1 MFLSLD
7 SWRHPE
13 IIFSL
18 ATIFCCSREEDDMD
32 ALIAKKSEYEAR
44 FGARILLS
52 KAEPFPISSGA
63 LRKRLMLGQS
73 TDGYLDAAVYRYIHE
88 KELYDCQADLV
99 SLRRFVQS
107 KISEKRFAHV
117 LGVEK
122 ECVYLGNRCDM
133 MKAEL
138 IDLRRAALLHDIT
151 HEMSVDEQIEL
162 IKRYKEAIPE
172 NARKH
177 PSVLHQYSGATY
189 VKHAFPYSEAVANAI
204 ACHTT
209 GAAEMSLFDRIL
221 CLADY
226 IEEGR
231 CYPDCMD
238 LRRRVHNALTGAN
251 THEEAVLVIE
261 EAMLLYFERTL
272 AHLQEKG
279 CEIHPQT
286 KASYTKLL
294 ENTLVKTR
302 IL

>member
-1 MFLSLD
+1 
-7 SWRHPE
+7 
-13 IIFSL
+13 
-18 ATIFCCSREEDDMD
+18 MD
-32 ALIAKKSEYEAR
+32 ALQAKKEELERRY
-44 FGARILLS
+44 GAKILLS
-52 KAEPFPISSGA
+52 KAEPFPVSSSE
-63 LRKRLMLGQS
+63 LRKRLLLGQS
-73 TDGYLDAAVYRYIHE
+73 TEGYLDMAVYRYIGE
-88 KELYDCQADLV
+88 KELYDGQADLI

-122 ECVYLGNRCDM
+122 ECVFLGNRCDM

-138 IDLRRAALLHDIT
+138 VDLRRAALLHDIT
-151 HEMSVDEQIEL
+151 HELSVDEQIKL
-162 IKRYKEAIPE
+162 IEHHGEAIPE
-172 NARKH
+172 NAKKH
-177 PSVLHQYSGATY
+177 PSVLHQYSGAVY
-189 VKHAFPYSEAVANAI
+189 VKHTLPYNNTVSNAI

-209 GAAEMSLFDRIL
+209 GTPEMSLFDRIL

-231 CYPDCMD
+231 RYPDCID
-238 LRRRVHNALTGAN
+238 LRERVHRAISKTKTN
-251 THEEAVLVIE
+251 EDAVLVIE

-272 AHLQEKG
+272 AHLLEKG